1 MEQKFNIGQRVKCIV
16 DMGEGLV
23 TGTLGTVTALP
34 SHALASAIFAAVVDF
49 DCEGGEDWPMVH
61 GEIEAL

>member
-16 DMGEGLV
+16 DMGDGLAV
-23 TGTLGTVTALP
+23 GTLGTVTELP
-34 SHALASAIFAAVVDF
+34 SNAFSSAIFAAIVDF
-49 DCEGGEDWPMVH
+49 DCKGGEDWPMVH